1 MTGAYVRLLERARP
15 QVLHV
20 DLKACH
26 EYADGGASAAKV
38 RCPTLFVL
46 GSRDM
51 MTPPRSAKDLRA
63 AIPDA
68 RTVILDGAGHALM
81 AERPDAVLDALIA
94 FVAGSK
100 S

>member
-1 MTGAYVRLLERARP
+1 
-15 QVLHV
+15 
-20 DLKACH
+20 
-26 EYADGGASAAKV
+26 
-38 RCPTLFVL
+38 
-46 GSRDM
+46 M

-63 AIPDA
+63 AISDA
-68 RTVILDGAGHALM
+68 RTVMLDGAGHALM